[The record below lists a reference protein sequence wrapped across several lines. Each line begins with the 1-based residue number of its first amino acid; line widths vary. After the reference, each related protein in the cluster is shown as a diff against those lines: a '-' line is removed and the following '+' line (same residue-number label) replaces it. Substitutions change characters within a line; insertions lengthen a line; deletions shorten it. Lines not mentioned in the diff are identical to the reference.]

1 MGLKVEDLE
10 NLTEGMIY
18 DLLEEKMIDNSEN
31 DENIEVITHADIDT
45 FFPINF

>member
-18 DLLEEKMIDNSEN
+18 DLLEEKMIDNAEN
-31 DENIEVITHADIDT
+31 DENIEVINHADIDA

>member
-18 DLLEEKMIDNSEN
+18 DLLEEKMIDNAEN
-31 DENIEVITHADIDT
+31 DDNIEVINNADIDT

>member
-18 DLLEEKMIDNSEN
+18 DLFEEKMIDNAEN
-31 DENIEVITHADIDT
+31 DENIEIINRVDIDA

>member
-18 DLLEEKMIDNSEN
+18 DLLEEKMIDNAEN
-31 DENIEVITHADIDT
+31 DDNIEVINHAHIDT